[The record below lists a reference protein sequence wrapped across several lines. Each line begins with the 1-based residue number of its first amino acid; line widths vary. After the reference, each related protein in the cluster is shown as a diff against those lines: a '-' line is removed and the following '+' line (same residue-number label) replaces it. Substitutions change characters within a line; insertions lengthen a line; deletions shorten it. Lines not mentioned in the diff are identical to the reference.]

1 MTSYATR
8 STHFPRCRNC
18 GGWKYRQVYFLR
30 AIYSVTVECFLLGAS
45 HHDSPLGEAEM
56 ATRTEKVLIAL
67 IIAAATAVAATASET
82 INYTYDARG
91 RLVQVKHSGSVNNN
105 VTANY
110 QYDKADNRTNVNV
123 TSPNPP
129 PP

>member
-1 MTSYATR
+1 MT
-8 STHFPRCRNC
+8 
-18 GGWKYRQVYFLR
+18 
-30 AIYSVTVECFLLGAS
+30 
-45 HHDSPLGEAEM
+45 
-56 ATRTEKVLIAL
+56 TRTEKVLLAL
-67 IIAAATAVAATASET
+67 FIAALAAVAATGSET

-123 TSPNPP
+123 ASPNPAP
-129 PP
+129 